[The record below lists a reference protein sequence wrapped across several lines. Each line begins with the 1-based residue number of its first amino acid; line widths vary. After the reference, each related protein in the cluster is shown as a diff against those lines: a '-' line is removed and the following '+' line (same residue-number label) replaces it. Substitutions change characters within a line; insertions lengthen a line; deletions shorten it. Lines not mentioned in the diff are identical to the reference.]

1 MKKKTKMIPEFCCVF
16 VAAVVVGEVARV
28 GILFAVAVVFGA
40 LVLGLVDELDGIK
53 IGFWLNLIHK

>member
-40 LVLGLVDELDGIK
+40 LVLGLVDETKYSRKL
-53 IGFWLNLIHK
+53 